1 MNLIKKSAKW
11 YKIWNVFYTKKTA
24 DISVIEYNLIM
35 KELWIN

>member
-1 MNLIKKSAKW
+1 MNLIKKSEKG

-24 DISVIEYNLIM
+24 YLSVIEYNLIM